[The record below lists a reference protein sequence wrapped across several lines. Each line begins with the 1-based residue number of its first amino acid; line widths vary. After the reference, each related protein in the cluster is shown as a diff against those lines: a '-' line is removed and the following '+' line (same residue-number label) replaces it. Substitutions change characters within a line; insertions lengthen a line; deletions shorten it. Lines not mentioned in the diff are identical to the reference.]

1 MVLKIGE
8 TLILEPKYGLEHEQ
22 YRTKIVEYNNQS
34 LFIDY
39 PVNMATNKTVFL
51 VDGAQLKVTYI
62 GVDGS
67 VYIFD
72 TEVLGKIKSKIP
84 MISLRNPEKDEHIK
98 IQRREYVR
106 VESSLDVAVHSKSE
120 EFLPFNTVTE
130 DISAGGTA
138 IFVPKKFPF
147 LPTSIMT
154 VWFAVPL
161 KSGNIHYMNVDCQV
175 SRLIEIE
182 GGTKN
187 LASLKFLKIDKND
200 RQLLIRYCFEQQL
213 EQRNKGLLSNV

>member
-8 TLILEPKYGLEHEQ
+8 TLILEPKYGVEHEQ

-72 TEVLGKIKSKIP
+72 TEVLGKIKSTIP
-84 MISLRNPEKDEHIK
+84 MISLHNPKKDEYIK

-106 VESSLDVAVHSKSE
+106 VESALDVAVHSQSS
-120 EFLPFNTVTE
+120 EFLLFKAVTE
-130 DISAGGTA
+130 NISAGGTA
-138 IFVPKKFPF
+138 VFVPKNLSFS
-147 LPTSIMT
+147 PTSVMT
-154 VWFAVPL
+154 VWLAVPL
-161 KSGNIHYMNVDCQV
+161 KSGQIHYINVDCQMI
-175 SRLIEIE
+175 RLIEIE
-182 GGTKN
+182 EGTKN
-187 LASLKFLKIDKND
+187 IVSLKFLEIEKND